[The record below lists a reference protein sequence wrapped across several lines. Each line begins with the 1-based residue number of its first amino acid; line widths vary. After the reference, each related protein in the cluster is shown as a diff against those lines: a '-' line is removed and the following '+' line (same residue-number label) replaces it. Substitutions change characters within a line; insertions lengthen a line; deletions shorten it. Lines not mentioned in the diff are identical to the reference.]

1 MPGLLPPY
9 LQQESLCDHQELLR
23 QENSEEEF
31 QILRR
36 LIQVLMTS
44 STKQYPHV
52 CESLSLTSVLDHTS
66 RQQRAPS

>member
-1 MPGLLPPY
+1 MQGLHPPY
-9 LQQESLCDHQELLR
+9 LQQESHCDYQELLR

-31 QILRR
+31 RIPRL

-66 RQQRAPS
+66 RQRRAPS